1 MREPVKAEDHIGL
14 VFRATEGLRIP
25 KEIERSDVIGAGM
38 VMLLKAVESYNR
50 RGMTCPFSTYAF
62 RRIRHALWEHV
73 QSCYR
78 DVRVINYRKTQPLE
92 TIAYQV
98 KDPSPLP
105 DELADRKMV
114 MAFAAELPPIYA
126 YVIMDTTST
135 YAELARRTGVSLECV
150 RQRKQRAIEMLQSK
164 MRLQVIRFD
173 LISSTS

>member
-25 KEIERSDVIGAGM
+25 KEIERPEVVGAGM
-38 VMLLKAVESYNR
+38 VTLVKAVESYNR

-62 RRIRHALWEHV
+62 RRIRNAMCSYI

-78 DVRVINYRKTQPLE
+78 DVRAIHYGKTQPLE
-92 TIAYQV
+92 TIAYQI

-105 DELADRKMV
+105 DELADRKMA

-126 YVIMDTTST
+126 YVLMDTTST
-135 YAELARRTGVSLECV
+135 YTEIARRTGVSLECV